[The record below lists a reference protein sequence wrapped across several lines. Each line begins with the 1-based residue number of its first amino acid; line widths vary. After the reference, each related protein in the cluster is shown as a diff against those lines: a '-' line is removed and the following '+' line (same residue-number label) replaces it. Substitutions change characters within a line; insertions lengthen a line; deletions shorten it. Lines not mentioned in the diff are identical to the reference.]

1 MSNSVDYSP
10 IFNSDDFKVK
20 FQGSNTYGSAHGK
33 YRGIDITNENGQ
45 PLTFKFSNCKV
56 IDVFRQKKTPK
67 PDEME
72 RARLWLRITEED
84 DIKMYNKLKMQII
97 KKAIENRLEWFND
110 FEANED
116 QIESLIK
123 ENFKD
128 LLKYDDK
135 YDQYSAYFDVSY
147 AYYKYG
153 NAVFK
158 DYVSGEDEHT
168 NTTYTFLN
176 GKLEKG
182 SVLDIAFCVRSL
194 NIDLSNNEYRVRG
207 ATERIH
213 YIGHD
218 SKFTETKP
226 LPGVLPG
233 DYDSNQ
239 LNLGKR
245 QSHEQAGGKYCE
257 VYYGESDGEKQFKFK
272 GTLKNV
278 KGRIVK
284 ITDKE
289 NPNKIT
295 YKLILDLDRK
305 EDYEMYQNMSDDI
318 FQKLLKDSKTYY
330 GSKKSETKL
339 KGDYQAFGGYSEDDQ
354 KLIKAGEEPKNGRQL
369 WIKLFC
375 DEKGTDGFGK
385 ALKNTAKDIY
395 ESNPKMQGSRTDL
408 QKGKKYERGKVIMS
422 HFTKYWSHYNK
433 YIADQLDNIYH
444 YIKNDSPDLF
454 FTKMLFSHRWR
465 PIILINF
472 MKNGYYDM
480 DKNNDDI
487 IITKLYNEGK
497 MSPNEVKKTL
507 MMLFPTMKLDEIDL
521 LSKLI
526 TKNEIKKLL
535 RDTGASE

>member
-1 MSNSVDYSP
+1 MSKKIGYIDESGDKSIHYEKGGVTTFFIVSAVIIDENSVDKVR
-10 IFNSDDFKVK
+10 NDFIKIAK
-20 FQGSNTYGSAHGK
+20 KHTQAPEIKSNAK
-33 YRGIDITNENGQ
+33 A
-45 PLTFKFSNCKV
+45 
-56 IDVFRQKKTPK
+56 FRK
-67 PDEME
+67 
-72 RARLWLRITEED
+72 
-84 DIKMYNKLKMQII
+84 
-97 KKAIENRLEWFND
+97 IENRLEWFND

-257 VYYGESDGEKQFKFK
+257 VYYGESDGEKQFKF
-272 GTLKNV
+272 
-278 KGRIVK
+278 
-284 ITDKE
+284 
-289 NPNKIT
+289 
-295 YKLILDLDRK
+295 
-305 EDYEMYQNMSDDI
+305 
-318 FQKLLKDSKTYY
+318 
-330 GSKKSETKL
+330 
-339 KGDYQAFGGYSEDDQ
+339 
-354 KLIKAGEEPKNGRQL
+354 
-369 WIKLFC
+369 
-375 DEKGTDGFGK
+375 
-385 ALKNTAKDIY
+385 
-395 ESNPKMQGSRTDL
+395 
-408 QKGKKYERGKVIMS
+408 
-422 HFTKYWSHYNK
+422 
-433 YIADQLDNIYH
+433 
-444 YIKNDSPDLF
+444 NDPYP
-454 FTKMLFSHRWR
+454 R
-465 PIILINF
+465 
-472 MKNGYYDM
+472 
-480 DKNNDDI
+480 
-487 IITKLYNEGK
+487 
-497 MSPNEVKKTL
+497 
-507 MMLFPTMKLDEIDL
+507 
-521 LSKLI
+521 
-526 TKNEIKKLL
+526 LL
-535 RDTGASE
+535 RVKTC